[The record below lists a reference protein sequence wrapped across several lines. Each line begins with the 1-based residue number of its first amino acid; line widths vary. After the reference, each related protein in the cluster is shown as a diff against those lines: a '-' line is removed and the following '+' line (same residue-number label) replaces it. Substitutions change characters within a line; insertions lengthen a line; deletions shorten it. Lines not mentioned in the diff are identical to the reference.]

1 MDKMISHIKN
11 TIQPNEQDHAGVRFP
26 PPLIHLI
33 AIGAGIFL
41 DFIWPLEIYAESK
54 FMSLGYGLIAL
65 SLIIAGLCF
74 REFKIARTSV
84 SPNRTTTTI
93 ISNGPYRFSRNPMY
107 VCMALLH
114 IGIALLLNEVWV
126 LLNVVTALLIIA
138 VYVIPR
144 EERYLQRKF
153 GKTYLDYKDS
163 VRRWF

>member
-1 MDKMISHIKN
+1 M
-11 TIQPNEQDHAGVRFP
+11 PEFVFP

-33 AIGAGIFL
+33 VIGVGIFI

-54 FMSLGYGLIAL
+54 FLWLGYGLIVV
-65 SLIIAGLCF
+65 SLIVAGLCF
-74 REFKIARTSV
+74 REFKVSSTSIKPDQ
-84 SPNRTTTTI
+84 STTTI
-93 ISNGPYRFSRNPMY
+93 VRKGPYRFSRNPMY
-107 VCMALLH
+107 ICMVLLH
-114 IGIALLLNEVWV
+114 FGVALWMNSVWV
-126 LLNVVTALLIIA
+126 LLSIVPALLIIA